1 MTPLL
6 IVLAV
11 LLALAV
17 VSLWLPPLPAI
28 ASPHRIPAWAVGLG
42 AALAVAV
49 AAGAVTATGLAVVL
63 LLVALCAAY
72 RRSASVWLRVLL
84 FAAIFIVALAMA
96 LHKAPGFHN
105 PLLVTDIR
113 TSALAAPVT
122 QYLNIDKATAGI
134 ILLAF
139 FAAPARTRAE
149 WCAALRTWPVMV
161 VTPFVVLGCAL
172 LTGVVVW
179 DLKLPAHTPLFL
191 LSNLLVTCMAEEAF
205 FRGFIQGRLLE
216 GLRGK
221 RHGVVLAIGVTSV
234 LFGIAHLGGGVP
246 MIVLATMAGV
256 GYGIAAWRSGR
267 IEAAILTHFTVN
279 ALRFVLVTGPVLVRT
294 TA

>member
-6 IVLAV
+6 ILLAA

-28 ASPHRIPAWAVGLG
+28 ASSRRVPAWAAGLG

-49 AAGAVTATGLAVVL
+49 AAGAVTMTGIAVVL
-63 LLVALCAAY
+63 LLIALCAAHA
-72 RRSASVWLRVLL
+72 RSTSTWLRVLL
-84 FAAIFIVALAMA
+84 FAAIFVVALAMA

-113 TSALAAPVT
+113 ASALAKPVT

-139 FAAPARTRAE
+139 FAAPARSRAE
-149 WCAALRTWPVMV
+149 WRAALRMWPVMI
-161 VTPFVVLGCAL
+161 VTPIVVLGCAL
-172 LTGVVVW
+172 LAGVVVW

-191 LSNLLVTCMAEEAF
+191 LSNLLVTCVAEEAF
-205 FRGFIQGRLLE
+205 FRGFLQGSLLK
-216 GLRGK
+216 GMAGK
-221 RHGVVLAIGVTSV
+221 RYGVAVAIGVASI
-234 LFGIAHLGGGVP
+234 LFGIAHLGGGTP
-246 MIVLATMAGV
+246 MIVLATLAGI

-294 TA
+294 AA